1 LSPPRHHWIVV
12 ITHITVAQSLL
23 VAEQV
28 MPEAVRQ
35 TYKSI
40 NERYIDLIS
49 TYVVTICF
57 IFFMIRYLRSNYIR
71 EHKLAVQRLKSIE
84 KKNRELEQINQE
96 KNRIFSI
103 IAHDL
108 RSPIDSIQ
116 SYLELI
122 NMQAL
127 REEEKEMF
135 NRSLLDLTQHTSD
148 MLANMLLWAN
158 TQMNGAS
165 VHLRETYLMESVRDI
180 LDMGK
185 AIAAKK
191 GIMLEYTIDAQQ
203 MVITDTD
210 MLGVVLRNLVNNA
223 IKFTHPGGK
232 IRVAATS
239 DRDICTLSVS
249 DTGIG
254 IDPEK
259 MEHLFTLKGEASFG
273 TQNEKGVGLGLILCK
288 EYIEMQGGTIRVS
301 SSGAGTTFYVTL
313 TIPAGQGREL

>member
-1 LSPPRHHWIVV
+1 SPVRNHWIVV
-12 ITHITVAQSLL
+12 VTHITMTQSLL
-23 VAEQV
+23 VTEQI
-28 MPEAVRQ
+28 MPEMVRQ
-35 TYKSI
+35 TYKSVSG
-40 NERYIDLIS
+40 RYIDLIS

-57 IFFMIRYLRSNYIR
+57 IYFMIRYLRNNYLR
-71 EHKLAVQRLKSIE
+71 EHRLAVYRLKSIE
-84 KKNRELEQINQE
+84 KKNKELQQINQE

-108 RSPIDSIQ
+108 RSPIDAIQ

-148 MLANMLLWAN
+148 MLSNMLLWAN

-191 GIMLEYTIDAQQ
+191 GIMLE
-203 MVITDTD
+203 
-210 MLGVVLRNLVNNA
+210 
-223 IKFTHPGGK
+223 
-232 IRVAATS
+232 
-239 DRDICTLSVS
+239 
-249 DTGIG
+249 
-254 IDPEK
+254 
-259 MEHLFTLKGEASFG
+259 
-273 TQNEKGVGLGLILCK
+273 
-288 EYIEMQGGTIRVS
+288 
-301 SSGAGTTFYVTL
+301 
-313 TIPAGQGREL
+313 